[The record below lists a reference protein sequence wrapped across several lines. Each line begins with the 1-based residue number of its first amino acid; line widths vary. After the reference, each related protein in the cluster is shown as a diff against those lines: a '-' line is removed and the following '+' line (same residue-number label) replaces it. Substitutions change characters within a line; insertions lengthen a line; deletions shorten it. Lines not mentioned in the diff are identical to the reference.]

1 MQGAIKG
8 LLSVTLCL
16 AELLDLLL
24 LWKLVNQLSA
34 SSFCFLVNQI
44 LPLEMMRASK
54 RLSFIYNHQQ
64 LFFKCRKG
72 RVCVPT
78 LAHHLGITQ
87 TWWRLFT
94 GNKISFSFK
103 SFVPGT
109 QCPHL
114 HPIHPAVKPATMGH
128 HFSRQN
134 IFQWWQSILNSGQ
147 EAVSKKTIK
156 KIKQGA
162 QVGKQEKGRQEETE
176 TAGQTFPLTYNRW
189 FVCSNWP
196 SNPLGHFHP

>member
-34 SSFCFLVNQI
+34 SSFCFLVNRI

-54 RLSFIYNHQQ
+54 TLSFIYNHQQ
-64 LFFKCRKG
+64 LFFKCHKG
-72 RVCVPT
+72 RAYMPT

-114 HPIHPAVKPATMGH
+114 HPIHPTVKPATMGY

-134 IFQWWQSILNSGQ
+134 IFQWWQSILNSDQ
-147 EAVSKKTIK
+147 EAVSQKTIK
-156 KIKQGA
+156 
-162 QVGKQEKGRQEETE
+162 
-176 TAGQTFPLTYNRW
+176 
-189 FVCSNWP
+189 
-196 SNPLGHFHP
+196 